1 MDSTL
6 LAAYSFLAALTEN
19 NNDIYNAVFVPLCQ
33 RVLSRIAQSK
43 TQGSADDVR
52 FNLKAEYGLDVPVT
66 IVKDLIV
73 RVGAKQSRKDRS
85 SFNLRVMEKGTY
97 FAFDNFNCGEIEVV
111 YAEER
116 RCANALEE
124 AYRAFAETEGY
135 ADSPDFQF
143 FLDQNK
149 HKLCSFF
156 SGDVTSLEDKRI
168 DQSYLPHAK
177 FLRKIEGSNHQLY
190 KAAERAY
197 LGTLIAAYLEAGISL
212 DAKLDNGIVYYI
224 DTQVLLEALDLQAAD
239 STHPALDVLDLIMKT
254 GGRPKVLSITI
265 DEIAGILDREI
276 KTYNKNHPTT
286 TIGDALVRLGHNKSW
301 LVSLRN
307 SIETTLS
314 DRIHVTVDSISDN
327 QIQEYGKS
335 TDIDELVSSGYGKA
349 NAIHDV
355 SAYLTVRDRRKVP
368 TKLKPQKA
376 KYWFVSANSK
386 LSYFNQKHSRQ
397 TPEIVMPGEL
407 TSLLFLKDPVKYSS
421 VVSKK
426 GLSALIAQTLIEEY
440 ADKDLINDFDAI
452 VRANVSN
459 LSEDDYE
466 LLLEHVAL
474 ESTTRLR
481 NLIDDSCNKDD
492 FSAKVHHIVEKT
504 RNQKAKQSQM
514 DQEIQEE
521 KERLSKEND
530 EKGQRNTELEQHL
543 LQLEKQVTDS
553 QKEISELKKKE
564 FRNKKEIN
572 RWRMVALGVFIALV
586 FVLLAR
592 FLNLKGCAQIVFN
605 WIGASGGIWAFC
617 NLVVNLWGR
626 LSK

>member
-6 LAAYSFLAALTEN
+6 LTAYSFLAALTEN

-33 RVLSRIAQSK
+33 RVLSSIAQSK

-52 FNLKAEYGLDVPVT
+52 YYLKAEYGLDVPVS

-73 RVGAKQSRKDRS
+73 RVGEKQSRKDRS

-97 FAFDNFNCGEIEVV
+97 FAFDNFNCGEVEVV

-135 ADSPDFQF
+135 ANSPDFQF

-149 HKLCSFF
+149 HKLSSFF

-168 DQSYLPHAK
+168 DESYLPHAK

-224 DTQVLLEALDLQAAD
+224 DTQVLLEALDLQAAE
-239 STHPALDVLDLIMKT
+239 STRPALDLLDLIRST
-254 GGRPKVLSITI
+254 GGKPKVLSITI
-265 DEIAGILDREI
+265 DEITGILDREI
-276 KTYNKNHPTT
+276 KAYNKNHPTT
-286 TIGDALVRLGHNKSW
+286 TVGDALVRLGQNKSW
-301 LVSLRN
+301 LVSIRN

-314 DRIHVTVDSISDN
+314 DRISVTVDSISDS
-327 QIQEYGKS
+327 QIQEYSKS
-335 TDIDELVSSGYGKA
+335 TDIDELVSKGYGRA

-368 TKLKPQKA
+368 TKSKPQKA

-426 GLSALIAQTLIEEY
+426 GLSALIAQTLTEEY

-452 VRANVSN
+452 VRGNVSN

-492 FSAKVHHIVEKT
+492 FSAKVHHIVENT
-504 RNQKAKQSQM
+504 RNQKAKQSQL

-530 EKGQRNTELEQHL
+530 EKGQRNSELEKHL
-543 LQLEKQVTDS
+543 LKLETQVADS
-553 QKEISELKKKE
+553 QKEISALKKKE
-564 FRNKKEIN
+564 LKSKTELK
-572 RWRMVALGVFIALV
+572 RWRRFAIGVVIAFV

-592 FLNLKGCAQIVFN
+592 FLDLKVCAQKVFN
-605 WIGASGGIWAFC
+605 WVGASGGLWAFF
-617 NLVVNLWGR
+617 NLAVNLWGR